1 MTDKKEDELMQKILN
16 YPKVVL
22 VVIGVITLYFSFFL
36 PRIQLDNDVKTFLP
50 DEHIVNIENDR
61 EEELFGSSHVLAIA
75 LENARGTI
83 LDRDFIE
90 EIRGLSE
97 YIMTLDGVEDVDD
110 LTNTDYIEA
119 IPGGMEV
126 ADLAGDDFSGTS
138 AELKELKNKLLS
150 WDVYERSLYSKDFT
164 ATQLAVTL
172 DTDITPDAQEAVYY
186 SAKAYLEEMGEKGI
200 RYYIAGDPSVMTL
213 ISLLMQDDLKVL
225 IPLVLLVLV
234 FFLYISFRK
243 LGGVLLPLSS
253 VIISTI
259 WTVGLMAQLG
269 IPLSIV
275 ATAIPVLMV
284 AVGSAYGIHVVS
296 HYYDELELHC
306 DGLDH
311 DEHVALVLGV
321 VKSIGLPVMTAS
333 LTTIAGFASLAS
345 SSIIPLRNFGMF
357 TALGV
362 FVAMLVSLL
371 FIPSVLILRRRSPN
385 LKESCEENDE
395 SATASVFL
403 GVSRFLGGRKS
414 RLIVFFVAVVGL
426 SVYGTF
432 QVVVDNALI
441 EYFKPDAEIRQA
453 DVFMREKFLGTET
466 FNIVVEGEEPGD
478 LTDPVVLAEMDN
490 LAQYISDKYEVV
502 SKVMSFSDFVRRM
515 NQVMNDPAGMED
527 FSDTGWE
534 SDESSS
540 TDESMGS
547 FSSFED
553 AGFGEDESG
562 DAGFGTEGGFGEGF
576 GDDSDFGFSDFSED
590 SQEPETAGTPSDKAA
605 YDYGDQMSYGD
616 FLVLLEEVWNEAD
629 HAELTAESLVN
640 GIYKKLNYGGAAYN
654 EIPLDPAKYNLSA
667 TDDLKN
673 LISQYLM
680 IYSGNLEDYA
690 DDAIEPRIARMGV
703 TLKTTGSRIPH
714 RIMDDVEE
722 YGRLHFPEHIRVWT
736 TGMAKSKYAVT
747 ELVVGTQ
754 ITSVLLSLLL
764 VLIIVSVQ
772 FRSLVAG
779 LISVIPLSVSILINF
794 GVMGL
799 FGIKLDIGTSIV
811 ASVAIG
817 VGVDYTIHFLTGYY
831 NQWQK
836 TPEHRAAVQ
845 ATWSSVGKAII
856 FNALSVAAGFFV
868 LVFSNFNPL
877 MFLGE
882 LIVLTML
889 TSSLGA
895 LTILP
900 ALLRVLKPGFLNRKK

>member
-1 MTDKKEDELMQKILN
+1 MHKILK
-16 YPKVVL
+16 YPKVIL
-22 VVIGVITLYFSFFL
+22 AVIGMITIYFSFFL
-36 PRIQLDNDVKTFLP
+36 PRIQLDNDVKKFLP

-75 LENARGTI
+75 LENTRGSI
-83 LDRDFIE
+83 LDRQFIDNL
-90 EIRGLSE
+90 RGLSE
-97 YIMTLDGVEDVDD
+97 YLLTLEGVEDVDD
-110 LTNTDYIEA
+110 LTNTDYINA

-126 ADLAGDDFSGTS
+126 ADLTGDDFTGT
-138 AELKELKNKLLS
+138 ADELKTLKNKLLS
-150 WDVYERSLYSKDFT
+150 WDVYERSLYSRDFT

-172 DTDITPDAQEAVYY
+172 ETDISPEAQEAVYY
-186 SAKAYLEEMGEKGI
+186 SAKAYLEELSEKNI

-213 ISLLMQDDLKVL
+213 ITLLMQDDLKVL
-225 IPLVLLVLV
+225 IPLVLLVLI

-253 VIISTI
+253 VIISTV

-306 DGLDH
+306 DRLDH

-345 SSIIPLRNFGMF
+345 SSIIPLRNFGLF

-371 FIPSVLILRRRSPN
+371 FIPSVLILRRRSP
-385 LKESCEENDE
+385 EIREHCEESDE

-414 RLIVFFVAVVGL
+414 RLIVFFAAVVGL

-453 DVFMREKFLGTET
+453 DVFMRDKFLGTET
-466 FNIVVEGEEPGD
+466 FNIVVEGEEAGD
-478 LTDPVVLAEMDN
+478 LTDPVVLAEMDK
-490 LAQYISDKYEVV
+490 LALYLKDRYSVV

-527 FSDTGWE
+527 FSDDSWDREESVSGGDE
-534 SDESSS
+534 SFGSFDSFDDGGSDE
-540 TDESMGS
+540 DDLQGFGFGE
-547 FSSFED
+547 
-553 AGFGEDESG
+553 AGFGG
-562 DAGFGTEGGFGEGF
+562 DSGFGEGF
-576 GDDSDFGFSDFSED
+576 GDEDGFGFSDFSEGSED
-590 SQEPETAGTPSDKAA
+590 PLAGSAGTPGYR
-605 YDYGDQMSYGD
+605 YDDRMSYGD
-616 FLVLLEEVWNEAD
+616 FLMLLEEVWNEAD
-629 HAELTAESLVN
+629 HAELTAESLVT

-654 EIPLDPAKYNLSA
+654 EIPLDPGKYNLRS

-714 RIMDDVEE
+714 RIMEDVEG
-722 YGRLHFPEHIRVWT
+722 YGRLHFPEGVRVWT

-772 FRSLVAG
+772 FRSIVAG
-779 LISVIPLSVSILINF
+779 LISVIPLSISILINF

-831 NQWQK
+831 QQWQK

-845 ATWSSVGKAII
+845 ATWGSVGKAII

-900 ALLRVLKPGFLNRKK
+900 ALLKLLKPGFLNRNKK